1 MIWETCSLSPGW
13 EMNERR
19 GSGDTVGNYRLW
31 ISTRKNQH
39 AIARDGQRDADPPHV
54 DSDRQLPHV
63 GDLLTW
69 KRTGTTQHVGRLPD
83 VCNGK
88 DCTALKIGET
98 CARHDHIICIDED
111 TTRCDIM
118 LVTHE
123 LTVNDIDLS
132 TREGY
137 KRWHSLNKVFR
148 QRSHWYQTVS
158 HHNTSF
164 TNEYNG
170 VHVFLDVEVL

>member
-1 MIWETCSLSPGW
+1 MNAHTEAINVVYFRTEQNLLSVLTLEIDTNETSFSDFAILNDGW
-13 EMNERR
+13 
-19 GSGDTVGNYRLW
+19 
-31 ISTRKNQH
+31 
-39 AIARDGQRDADPPHV
+39 
-54 DSDRQLPHV
+54 
-63 GDLLTW
+63 
-69 KRTGTTQHVGRLPD
+69 LPD

-98 CARHDHIICIDED
+98 CARHDHIICIHED
-111 TTRCDIM
+111 TTRCDIV

>member
-1 MIWETCSLSPGW
+1 MNAHPEAINVVYFRTEQNLLSVFTLEIDTNETSFS
-13 EMNERR
+13 
-19 GSGDTVGNYRLW
+19 DF
-31 ISTRKNQH
+31 
-39 AIARDGQRDADPPHV
+39 AILND
-54 DSDRQLPHV
+54 
-63 GDLLTW
+63 
-69 KRTGTTQHVGRLPD
+69 GRLPD

-111 TTRCDIM
+111 TTRCDVM

-148 QRSHWYQTVS
+148 QRSH
-158 HHNTSF
+158 
-164 TNEYNG
+164 
-170 VHVFLDVEVL
+170 